1 VIALPPIT
9 TNWASIPRSRRGSR
23 RFCRS
28 TTPFARWWNRS
39 SPRSSVFI
47 SACQNR
53 PYWLASNLGEEA
65 ASQPST
71 LALVPQVADAVDV
84 PIIAA
89 GGIADGRG
97 IAAAF
102 ALGAAGVQMG
112 TAYLFCPEAA
122 IPPLYRDALRQAR
135 ADTTVLTDV
144 FTGRPARALSNRL
157 TRELSP
163 LHGMTPDFPTPM
175 LALAP
180 LRRKAEQQGSRE
192 FSPHWAG
199 QAVALGREMPAEALT
214 RALVEAA
221 LDRLCRLTA
230 LASEWRLY
238 SDPR

>member
-1 VIALPPIT
+1 M
-9 TNWASIPRSRRGSR
+9 
-23 RFCRS
+23 F
-28 TTPFARWWNRS
+28 
-39 SPRSSVFI
+39 
-47 SACQNR
+47 
-53 PYWLASNLGEEA
+53 LAANLEEEA

-71 LALVPQVADAVDV
+71 LALVPQIADAVGV

-102 ALGAAGVQMG
+102 ALGAAGVQAG

-122 IPPLYRDALRQAR
+122 IPPLYRDALPQAR

-157 TRELSP
+157 TRELRP
-163 LHGMTPDFPTPM
+163 PHGMTPDFPTPM

-180 LRRKAEQQGSRE
+180 LRRMAEQQGSRE

-214 RALVEAA
+214 RALAEAA
-221 LDRLCRLTA
+221 LERLCRLTA
-230 LASEWRLY
+230 LAPERGL
-238 SDPR
+238 